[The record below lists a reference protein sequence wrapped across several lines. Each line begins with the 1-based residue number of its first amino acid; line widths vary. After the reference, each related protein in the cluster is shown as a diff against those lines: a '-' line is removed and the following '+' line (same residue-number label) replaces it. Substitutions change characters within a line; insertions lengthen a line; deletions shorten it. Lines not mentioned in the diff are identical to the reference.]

1 MKGDFTRFR
10 FGNESRYSDVLQQ
23 QGRVSLDSDWNEAA
37 AINTWQRRQRT
48 IDAFGRFAAIG
59 EAFRVTYLP
68 NFDDFVFHTEEPK
81 FPKELL
87 AARKQ
92 HQAGEISNEA
102 LRAIEKARP
111 DVILL
116 DIKMP
121 GIDGY
126 EFAQMYRDKPGK
138 KAPIIVITAAQS
150 AQEAAAKVEACSFL
164 GKPFGVD
171 QLLAHVSSC
180 LEDGAA
186 VQT

>member
-1 MKGDFTRFR
+1 M
-10 FGNESRYSDVLQQ
+10 SRRRVL
-23 QGRVSLDSDWNEAA
+23 VVDNEATIREMLAIILDAEGYLVDQA
-37 AINTWQRRQRT
+37 A
-48 IDAFGRFAAIG
+48 DGG
-59 EAFRVTYLP
+59 
-68 NFDDFVFHTEEPK
+68 
-81 FPKELL
+81 
-87 AARKQ
+87 
-92 HQAGEISNEA
+92 EA

-126 EFAQMYRDKPGK
+126 EFAQMYRDTPGK

-150 AQEAAAKVEACSFL
+150 AQEAAAKVDACSFL

-171 QLLAHVSSC
+171 QLLAHVSAC

-186 VQT
+186 A